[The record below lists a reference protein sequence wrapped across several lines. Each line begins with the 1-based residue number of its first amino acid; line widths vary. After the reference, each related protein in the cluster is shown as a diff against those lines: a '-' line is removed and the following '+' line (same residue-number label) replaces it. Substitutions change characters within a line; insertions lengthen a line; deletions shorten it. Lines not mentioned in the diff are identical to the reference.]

1 MNRHTR
7 LNVQDSEG
15 REEKNVKDGMD
26 HKKEMLKT
34 NRFKFFA

>member
-7 LNVQDSEG
+7 QNVQDSEG
-15 REEKNVKDGMD
+15 REKNVKNGME
-26 HKKEMLKT
+26 HKREMLKT